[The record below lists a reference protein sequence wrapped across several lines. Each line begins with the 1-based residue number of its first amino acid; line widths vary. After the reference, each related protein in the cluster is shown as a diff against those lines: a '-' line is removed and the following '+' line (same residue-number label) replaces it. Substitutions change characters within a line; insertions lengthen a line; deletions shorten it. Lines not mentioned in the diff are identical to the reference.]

1 VSDLDH
7 RCHDVERL
15 LEFDFLRCTE
25 MAALNSLQWI
35 GKGQKELADAA
46 ASDAIRGMFD
56 QMDISGEVVIGEGI
70 KDEAPGL
77 FKGERVGMWREGST
91 RFDVALDPIDGTT
104 NLSKGLPNAI
114 SCIAAA
120 SRHEE
125 HAVSL
130 QDIPA
135 YYMEKLAYAP
145 EVAAALKSN
154 PQLPIHLDAPIESV
168 IKEVARILDKEI
180 RDVVVMVLDRPRNE
194 QLIEDIRRA
203 GAALRMITD
212 GDITAALAPALSD
225 SDIDIY
231 AGIGGAPEGVLS
243 AAALRCLG
251 GDIQSRIWPR
261 DEEERQSLIAEGWE
275 DRFGKVYFASDLA
288 RGRDILFCATGI
300 NESPLLKGV
309 RVRKNV
315 AISHSVLM
323 RVYSGTVRF
332 LSTETNLNTKTMRL
346 RSTQRAMKLSV
357 GHGGCFFPGI
367 ADDDEHFT
375 DSSNRYSV

>member
-1 VSDLDH
+1 MQNGLMYSWDNGPNSGWGGAPGNCKNNVSEPGSTQ
-7 RCHDVERL
+7 HDALHLIDGEGYYAGHPNPTRGSKKNTFNKSKPQSPVSGSNPIECDYYGPGANGNGVHPQNEMLSTLPRSTNGLAEYTASNFNGKMQGNL
-15 LEFDFLRCTE
+15 LVASWDNKIYRVAFDGAGGVDEFD
-25 MAALNSLQWI
+25 
-35 GKGQKELADAA
+35 
-46 ASDAIRGMFD
+46 AIF
-56 QMDISGEVVIGEGI
+56 SN
-70 KDEAPGL
+70 
-77 FKGERVGMWREGST
+77 VGDKPL
-91 RFDVALDPIDGTT
+91 DV
-104 NLSKGLPNAI
+104 
-114 SCIAAA
+114 
-120 SRHEE
+120 
-125 HAVSL
+125 
-130 QDIPA
+130 
-135 YYMEKLAYAP
+135 
-145 EVAAALKSN
+145 
-154 PQLPIHLDAPIESV
+154 
-168 IKEVARILDKEI
+168 
-180 RDVVVMVLDRPRNE
+180 
-194 QLIEDIRRA
+194 
-203 GAALRMITD
+203 
-212 GDITAALAPALSD
+212 PALSD